1 MGQDKI
7 LDLFFEEPNR
17 LFQIRE
23 IARLTKIPK
32 STAARRLEGLLED
45 KIIVKRKEAVA
56 GYIANESSPYFRL
69 KKKISF
75 LENVCKSGLIGYL
88 EKQFYP
94 GCIILFGSFSK
105 GEYHKES
112 DIDIFIQA
120 KEKDYNLTKFERKLK
135 HAINLFFDEKFSNL
149 SNELFNN
156 VINGIKLAGYIKLK

>member
-32 STAARRLEGLLED
+32 STVARILKKLLEE
-45 KIIVKRKEAVA
+45 KLIIKKKENII
-56 GYIANESSPYFRL
+56 GYMANESNANFRL
-69 KKKISF
+69 KKKITF
-75 LENVCKSGLIGYL
+75 LEKIYKSGLITYF
-88 EKQFYP
+88 EEQFYP
-94 GCIILFGSFSK
+94 KCIILFGSFSK
-105 GEYHKES
+105 GEYNKKS

-120 KEKDYNLTKFERKLK
+120 KEKNYNIEKFEIKLK
-135 HAINLFFDEKFSNL
+135 HAINLIFDEKLSNL

-156 VINGIKLAGYIKLK
+156 IINGIKLEGYIKIK